1 MDVKILGGIFGA
13 IVAAYVAII
22 GVVKWVSAHTG
33 NIDRHPSRKD
43 IVFNDV
49 CVERGKS
56 NKLEHKRLEDCIEGA
71 IERSNEQHAEL
82 KQDMNRGFDKIEDLI
97 KNGK

>member
-1 MDVKILGGIFGA
+1 MDARILGGIFGA
-13 IVAAYVAII
+13 IAAAYLAII
-22 GVVKWVSAHTG
+22 GVVKWVSSHTG

-43 IVFNDV
+43 VVFDDV

-56 NKLEHKRLEDCIEGA
+56 NELEHKRLEDCIEGA

-82 KQDMNRGFDKIEDLI
+82 KEDIGHVSSKLDRLLE
-97 KNGK
+97 K